1 MISPLLLMSRFR
13 ARLKCRVA
21 ELSSEPLRLVKDIET
36 NLSVNVEQEVAGLID
51 LIRSPTSEKTL
62 PNSIVIVNIGRH
74 QNSIEHDS
82 AVGANSCSI
91 LVIKYAAAELS
102 SEPLL
107 QANLISDKLSIN
119 TYI

>member
-1 MISPLLLMSRFR
+1 MINPRPAMCRFR

-51 LIRSPTSEKTL
+51 LIRSPTSERTL
-62 PNSIVIVNIGRH
+62 PNSIVIVNIMRH

-82 AVGANSCSI
+82 TVGASLCSI
-91 LVIKYAAAELS
+91 LFVGYVAAELS
-102 SEPLL
+102 SKPLL
-107 QANLISDKLSIN
+107 QDDLLQGRLSTNVFI
-119 TYI
+119 

>member
-1 MISPLLLMSRFR
+1 M
-13 ARLKCRVA
+13 LKCRAA
-21 ELSSEPLRLVKDIET
+21 ELSSELRHLVKNIET
-36 NLSVNVEQEVAGLID
+36 NLSVNVEQEIAGLID
-51 LIRSPTSEKTL
+51 WIRSPTSEKTL